1 MNECMNVVVYVCL
14 LCSALVC
21 THVLLCVSFALQRQF
36 PRASGY
42 PEDPATGVAAAA
54 LALAFHT
61 LTGQSSAKF
70 YQGTAMG
77 RPSVLLVD
85 HMEMKL
91 MEEEEEEEET
101 RENDN
106 SPSAQNQRGAEEE
119 SDDDDETAPSSSTPN
134 DYYRRKTATASFEL
148 LGRVEIDDRAEICLD
163 GV

>member
-1 MNECMNVVVYVCL
+1 MCV
-14 LCSALVC
+14 SALVC
-21 THVLLCVSFALQRQF
+21 THVLLYVSFCPLVCVSFSLSLQRQF